1 MLDLLT
7 VPSLFIDLGNNC
19 LSQLTGTPIFELE
32 RPLPSLNKKRRGEE
46 LPPDDRSKRLRVGTT
61 TSLASHKAS
70 SVKHEALVPAQRKR
84 AADIR
89 IQRVSFFYA
98 KPMRRQNGRVYLG
111 LPKYRMRAVFLV
123 FLN

>member
-7 VPSLFIDLGNNC
+7 VPSLFVNLGNNC
-19 LSQLTGTPIFELE
+19 LSQLTGTPISELQ

-46 LPPDDRSKRLRVGTT
+46 LPPDDRSKRLRMGTT

-70 SVKHEALVPAQRKR
+70 SAKHEAHVRAKKKS

-89 IQRVSFFYA
+89 IQRVSVFYA
-98 KPMRRQNGRVYLG
+98 KPMRRQNGQVYIG
-111 LPKYRMRAVFLV
+111 LPKYRM
-123 FLN
+123 